1 MKMSDLKRMSKKD
14 IIEWIE
20 LLVEWEVLELEE

>member
-1 MKMSDLKRMSKKD
+1 MRRSELKSMSKKD

-20 LLVEWEVLELEE
+20 LLAEWEVLELEE